1 MTIPKYKILS
11 ILFAVSILLGLTLVG
26 CGPKKEDKLRI
37 STNPWIGYTPLA
49 YAETKGWFENTNIS
63 LIWTVSLGENISLFA
78 NGRTHGFTATQYEAL
93 QFKNNPN
100 LKPYLLIDRSN
111 GADTIHSN
119 IDIEAMK
126 KQSKQID
133 TYFEINSVNDDLF
146 AAFLEKH
153 NLSKEN
159 FKIHHADQGKI
170 SSIAADKT
178 PILLISYE
186 PYASAIEKKGFKK
199 IDSTKTIEKI
209 HIIDALFLDE
219 KVAKEREKDIKQLKE
234 IFERAKKALK
244 DNPKEYYGAVKG
256 YLQGQ
261 SYEEFLASLSQ
272 IEWVESGEQNKKL
285 SEYLKRQ
292 GIDSNNIR

>member
-1 MTIPKYKILS
+1 MSLSKYKTMAL
-11 ILFAVSILLGLTLVG
+11 LFAASVALGLALLG

-49 YAETKGWFENTNIS
+49 YVETKGWLENTNIS

-93 QFKNNPN
+93 QFKENQH

-119 IDIEAMK
+119 MDIEQIK
-126 KQSKQID
+126 KQSGQIE

-146 AAFLEKH
+146 NAFLQKH
-153 NLSKEN
+153 KLSKDN

-170 SSIAADKT
+170 SSIIADKT

-199 IDSTKTIEKI
+199 IDSTKTIDKI

-219 KVAKEREKDIKQLKE
+219 NVAKDRERDIKQLKE
-234 IFERAKKALK
+234 IFERAKKVLK
-244 DNPKEYYGAVKG
+244 ENPKEYYGAVKG

-261 SYEEFLASLSQ
+261 SYEEFLASLNQ
-272 IEWVESGEQNKKL
+272 IEWVENEEQNKKL
-285 SEYLKRQ
+285 SQYLKLQ